1 MFSRCF
7 HHTAASLYLAQLLHH
22 ASVSLRWFGTF
33 RFLVTLAMLAL
44 LTPSAAA
51 DPKPVY
57 HFSPVNQYGINL
69 TAAYWNPI
77 IAYVSEKS
85 GVNLSLKIGR
95 TSADTTSFVLA
106 KEVEF
111 AFTNHLFNPER
122 QSLGWKVFGRRK
134 TPPIY
139 GQIIVPAES
148 GLTNIAQLA
157 GQAVAF
163 PGPEA
168 LVSYKMP
175 YAHLLSKG
183 IEIQVVFGGNM
194 DAALTQLTSGK
205 VSAVGGNSQLIEG
218 YSIREKKSYR
228 VLWSSE
234 AVYDLALMVSPNVS
248 PTTGKAIADAFMGM
262 SGDPYGRAIIER
274 VSKLVALPEDAYFL
288 PSNGSEFGA
297 YYNFF
302 KTAPAALH

>member
-1 MFSRCF
+1 LISKEFTMFK
-7 HHTAASLYLAQLLHH
+7 HIYLYLALLL
-22 ASVSLRWFGTF
+22 STT
-33 RFLVTLAMLAL
+33 LVTL
-44 LTPSAAA
+44 SFAAGA
-51 DPKPVY
+51 ETKPVY

-111 AFTNHLFNPER
+111 AFTNHLFSPER
-122 QSLGWKVFGRRK
+122 QTLGWKVFGRRK

-148 GLTNIAQLA
+148 GLTSIAQLA

-168 LVSYKMP
+168 LLSYKMP

-194 DAALTQLTSGK
+194 DAALTQLFSGK

-218 YSIREKKSYR
+218 FSVREKKNYR
-228 VLWSSE
+228 VLWSTE

-248 PTTGKAIADAFMGM
+248 AATAKAVADAFMSM
-262 SGDPYGRAIIER
+262 SVDPHGRAIIER
-274 VSKLVALPEDAYFL
+274 VSKLVALPEDAHFL

-297 YYNFF
+297 YYHFF
-302 KTAPAALH
+302 KTAPAKLH